1 MVVGNKSTHRR
12 EGLYSPT
19 LPPTIL
25 SDLGGSGG
33 GGGGGGGG
41 RGGGSEL
48 EQHGRIWPVI
58 IARHLPLLPVAHQP
72 RPSRIAWGQWSIN
85 LRCCADAERRRHD
98 GSRGAV
104 TTRSDDTTNV
114 AMLEFIRELL
124 NDLRD
129 AVWSLRRE
137 KDELVVAV
145 REGQAM
151 ARDVDA
157 ARRELA
163 ALKKHVVE
171 TDAKLVLLKEQN
183 RRLEKDRC
191 MLFFCF
197 TGNLWSVCHGLGD
210 ELSSIN
216 ECYYDG
222 RY

>member
-1 MVVGNKSTHRR
+1 MSQCSR
-12 EGLYSPT
+12 PT
-19 LPPTIL
+19 
-25 SDLGGSGG
+25 SS
-33 GGGGGGGG
+33 
-41 RGGGSEL
+41 
-48 EQHGRIWPVI
+48 
-58 IARHLPLLPVAHQP
+58 
-72 RPSRIAWGQWSIN
+72 
-85 LRCCADAERRRHD
+85 
-98 GSRGAV
+98 
-104 TTRSDDTTNV
+104 
-114 AMLEFIRELL
+114 FIRDLL

-137 KDELVVAV
+137 KDELFVAV

-151 ARDVDA
+151 ARDVDT

-191 MLFFCF
+191 VLFFCF

-210 ELSSIN
+210 ELSSIS